1 MRTRRTKWEYFPCS
15 CWQGGALPLSYTR
28 NFEGNN
34 NVQRPAWRNLLIVLP
49 DLKILEILNPNRA
62 LTASHLQRITMKTSF
77 IVCICWM
84 ALATGLF
91 AQAPTAS
98 PTTSVPVASVPVATP
113 TVSPASTPESEIER
127 SIRKKQKKHFNFT
140 VGDRET
146 DADRAKSS
154 EDIPAMVI
162 PLVGIVFLTIFGA
175 PILIV
180 AVIMYFGFSK
190 NRMMHRTIRLMV
202 EKGQPVPPALLAPP
216 APAQRQRSD
225 MRRGAVLV
233 QIGPGLKLF
242 LAAANDWEGGAWSI
256 GIIPFLIGAGYLLVW
271 KLEGKKDNAPPVP

>member
-1 MRTRRTKWEYFPCS
+1 
-15 CWQGGALPLSYTR
+15 
-28 NFEGNN
+28 
-34 NVQRPAWRNLLIVLP
+34 
-49 DLKILEILNPNRA
+49 
-62 LTASHLQRITMKTSF
+62 MKTSF

-84 ALATGLF
+84 ALAAGSF
-91 AQAPTAS
+91 AQAPTQS
-98 PTTSVPVASVPVATP
+98 PTASAPAATA

-127 SIRKKQKKHFNFT
+127 AIRKKQKRHFNFT
-140 VGDRET
+140 IGDRET

-190 NRMMHRTIRLMV
+190 NRMMHRTIQLMV

-225 MRRGAVLV
+225 MRRGVVLAM
-233 QIGPGLKLF
+233 IGIGLMIF
-242 LAAANDWEGGAWSI
+242 LAAVNGWEGGAGSI

-271 KLEGKKDNAPPVP
+271 KLEGNKDNTPPVT

>member
-1 MRTRRTKWEYFPCS
+1 
-15 CWQGGALPLSYTR
+15 
-28 NFEGNN
+28 
-34 NVQRPAWRNLLIVLP
+34 
-49 DLKILEILNPNRA
+49 
-62 LTASHLQRITMKTSF
+62 MKTSF

-84 ALATGLF
+84 ALAAGSF
-91 AQAPTAS
+91 AQAPTQS
-98 PTTSVPVASVPVATP
+98 PTASAPVATA

-127 SIRKKQKKHFNFT
+127 AIRKKQKRHFNFT
-140 VGDRET
+140 IGDRET

-190 NRMMHRTIRLMV
+190 NRMMHRTIQLMV

-225 MRRGAVLV
+225 MRRGVVLAM
-233 QIGPGLKLF
+233 IGLGLMIF
-242 LAAANDWEGGAWSI
+242 LAAVNGWEGGAWSI

-271 KLEGKKDNAPPVP
+271 KLEGKKDNAPPVT